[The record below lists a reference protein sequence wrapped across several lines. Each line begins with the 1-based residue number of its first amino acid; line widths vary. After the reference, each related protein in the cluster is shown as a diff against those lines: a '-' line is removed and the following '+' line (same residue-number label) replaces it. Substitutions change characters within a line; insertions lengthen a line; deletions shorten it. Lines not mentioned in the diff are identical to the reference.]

1 MTGDTRKARKNN
13 RATGSYYEQLAGAY
27 LEQEGYEILEYNY
40 RCKTG
45 EIDIIAKDG
54 EYLVFCEVKY
64 RASDQKGHPSEAVTP
79 AKQRVISKSALY
91 YMTANGI
98 DEVPCRFDVVSIE
111 KDTVVLYRNA
121 FDYAE

>member
-1 MTGDTRKARKNN
+1 MTGDTRKERKNN
-13 RATGSYYEQLAGAY
+13 RATGSYYEQLAGVY
-27 LEQEGYEILEYNY
+27 LEREGYEILEYNY

-54 EYLVFCEVKY
+54 KYLIFCEVKY

-91 YMTANGI
+91 YMTVNGI